1 MSVNSILTNASA
13 LSALQSLNMTEQNL
27 SITQNQVSS
36 GLAVANASQNAAYWS
51 IGQQLNSDSGIVTA
65 TNSALSQSQ
74 ALFDTATSAINSV
87 LTTINSIQTA
97 LTEAANPTAGGPTI
111 STLNTQLT
119 SLSAQLTDAIAGAS
133 FNGTNILD
141 GSISSGSAMSFVS
154 GFDASATGGTVQTIG
169 FTTQS
174 LTGAKGANTSATVV
188 GPNVTD
194 SPTATS
200 LQKMFNA
207 FATQT
212 ATAASYGQD
221 FIATTADSLT
231 VNSVDVNGVSTATT
245 YTGYDTNG
253 NPATGTTAFTD
264 TTAAIIAAT
273 ATPAIAAVTAVP
285 ASAGPPAVAAV
296 VGVTGQTA
304 VAAVPSNA
312 FLGVS
317 VTTTQPNTATA
328 GILTSGGFNMTLLG
342 TGTNAAGATLTGV
355 TSINASAMLTA
366 AGVAFAAVT
375 SYAANIGAT
384 QDRMTA
390 AATLNSALTTN
401 YALGVSSLVDAD
413 MNVASTRLQ
422 ALQTQ
427 QQLGIQSLSIA
438 NQNSQLILKL
448 FNG

>member
-36 GLAVANASQNAAYWS
+36 GLSVANASQNAAYWS

-65 TNSALSQSQ
+65 TNSALAQSQ
-74 ALFDTATSAINSV
+74 AVFDTATSAINSV
-87 LTTINSIQTA
+87 LTTIASIQSA
-97 LTEAANPTAGGPTI
+97 ITEATNPGADINTI
-111 STLNTQLT
+111 NTQLK

-133 FNGTNILD
+133 FNGTNILN
-141 GSISSGSAMSFVS
+141 GSTPGASMSFVS

-169 FTTQS
+169 FTTQA
-174 LTGAKGANTSATVV
+174 LTGGAGTTATTATGPSITDATQIANLVSGLANT
-188 GPNVTD
+188 G
-194 SPTATS
+194 
-200 LQKMFNA
+200 
-207 FATQT
+207 
-212 ATAASYGQD
+212 ATAAAVYGTDQILQGTGAGGGGAGD
-221 FIATTADSLT
+221 VALNSTMVTSVALDGTT
-231 VNSVDVNGVSTATT
+231 TATT
-245 YTGYDTNG
+245 YSGLDANG
-253 NPATGTTAFTD
+253 ASTALSS
-264 TTAAIIAAT
+264 
-273 ATPAIAAVTAVP
+273 AV
-285 ASAGPPAVAAV
+285 S
-296 VGVTGQTA
+296 
-304 VAAVPSNA
+304 
-312 FLGVS
+312 LGVS
-317 VTTTQPNTATA
+317 VTTTGSNAAT
-328 GILTSGGFNMTLLG
+328 GILTSGAYDLTSLG
-342 TGTNAAGATLTGV
+342 TGNATQVSAGNAA
-355 TSINASAMLTA
+355 AMLTA
-366 AGVAFAAVT
+366 TAAAFASVT
-375 SYAANIGAT
+375 SYSATIGAT